1 MYYVQNNVEGKTTYN
16 DRPKLT
22 LANRTKKLYKLLKE
36 HKLFGIYI
44 TTVTVRPQ
52 VIQTELTWLY
62 TSPLRQKLWDLQEA
76 QSNRTLSPKEKNK
89 FQKVILE
96 AANDTISRL
105 DEEYIINLI
114 EYVRRYFNSSRGKN
128 IQLM

>member
-1 MYYVQNNVEGKTTYN
+1 MYYVQNNVEGKTTY
-16 DRPKLT
+16 DDSPKLT

-44 TTVTVRPQ
+44 TTVTVRPE
-52 VIQTELTWLY
+52 VIQSELIWAYST
-62 TSPLRQKLWDLQEA
+62 PLRQKLWNLEEALSYRDL
-76 QSNRTLSPKEKNK
+76 SIGEKNCWK
-89 FQKVILE
+89 KEILE

-105 DEEYIINLI
+105 DEEYIVNLI

>member
-1 MYYVQNNVEGKTTYN
+1 MYYVQNNVEGPETYN
-16 DRPKLT
+16 EKPKLT
-22 LANRTKKLYKLLKE
+22 LANRTKKLSKLLKE

-44 TTVTVRPQ
+44 TTVTVRPE
-52 VIQTELTWLY
+52 VINSELIWAYST
-62 TSPLRQKLWDLQEA
+62 PLRQKLWDLQEA

-105 DEEYIINLI
+105 DEEYIVNLI